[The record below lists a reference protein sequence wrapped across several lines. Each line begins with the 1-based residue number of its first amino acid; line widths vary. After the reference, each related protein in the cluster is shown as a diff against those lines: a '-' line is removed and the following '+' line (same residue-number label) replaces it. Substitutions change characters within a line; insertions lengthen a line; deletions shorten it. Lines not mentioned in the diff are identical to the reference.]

1 MPPHATPCHS
11 KQLKGEEEKR
21 RKKNGSREKK
31 KQPVREKPILIRSSE
46 LAVLFICLAF
56 ARALALAF
64 LVLVRR
70 LVHRAVALQQQQQ
83 QRQQASS
90 IRRRPL
96 SRYKYYFLLIFLIVF
111 IIDAVNP
118 AGGENKR
125 RDRRPR

>member
-1 MPPHATPCHS
+1 MPQQATE
-11 KQLKGEEEKR
+11 GEEEKI
-21 RKKNGSREKK
+21 GSREKK

-70 LVHRAVALQQQQQ
+70 LVRGAVQQQQQQQQ

-90 IRRRPL
+90 IRRRP
-96 SRYKYYFLLIFLIVF
+96 
-111 IIDAVNP
+111 
-118 AGGENKR
+118 
-125 RDRRPR
+125 